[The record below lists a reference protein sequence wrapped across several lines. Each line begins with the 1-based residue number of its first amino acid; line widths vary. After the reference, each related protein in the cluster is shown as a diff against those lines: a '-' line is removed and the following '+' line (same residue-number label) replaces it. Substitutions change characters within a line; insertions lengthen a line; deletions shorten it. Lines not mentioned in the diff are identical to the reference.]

1 MSSGQIADE
10 NCVLVKV
17 EREVIDK
24 LDELIC
30 EGRGDD
36 EYKQLFTTAY
46 VLTTGPPNGP
56 VLFYRL
62 SYVSVCRLS
71 ASFVVVCNAAG
82 AGRPAAG
89 RVDGRRAGDRA
100 RGWSGGRHS
109 TAGQYGYVPLGR
121 HLVIIIGFSKMTYH
135 LPTTDRYSGFAT
147 N

>member
-56 VLFYRL
+56 LLFYRL

-82 AGRPAAG
+82 VRAVRPPGAWTVGAPATGRVGGPAA
-89 RVDGRRAGDRA
+89 DTARRA
-100 RGWSGGRHS
+100 S
-109 TAGQYGYVPLGR
+109 TVTFR
-121 HLVIIIGFSKMTYH
+121 
-135 LPTTDRYSGFAT
+135 
-147 N
+147 

>member
-56 VLFYRL
+56 LLFYRL

-82 AGRPAAG
+82 R
-89 RVDGRRAGDRA
+89 RA
-100 RGWSGGRHS
+100 RGRSGGRHG
-109 TAGQYGYVPLGR
+109 TAR
-121 HLVIIIGFSKMTYH
+121 HGGPVRLRLVRATPCLFHRI
-135 LPTTDRYSGFAT
+135 SGKVMSCCFCCSVSER
-147 N
+147 